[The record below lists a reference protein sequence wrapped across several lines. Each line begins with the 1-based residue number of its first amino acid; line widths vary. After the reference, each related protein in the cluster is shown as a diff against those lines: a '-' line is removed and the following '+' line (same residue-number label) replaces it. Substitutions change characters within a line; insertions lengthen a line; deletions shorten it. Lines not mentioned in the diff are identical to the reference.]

1 MQVRVG
7 STGRA
12 FLHRLTTRTDG
23 LAVVFFPL
31 TVCKVCG
38 KEYVARTKLHNLNC
52 QRMFELAAQPAQ
64 ASRQRL
70 ADRWLDEWRSFSF
83 VLVVRL
89 ADPSMLSWQAVVGP
103 PRALPLR
110 RYWLWVKASP
120 EFPLWRYCQYLVW
133 LHQRLNTLCVVDSS
147 IPLARSS
154 ANCSNYRRA
163 ILQERNMAA

>member
-1 MQVRVG
+1 M
-7 STGRA
+7 A
-12 FLHRLTTRTDG
+12 LI
-23 LAVVFFPL
+23 
-31 TVCKVCG
+31 
-38 KEYVARTKLHNLNC
+38 
-52 QRMFELAAQPAQ
+52 
-64 ASRQRL
+64 
-70 ADRWLDEWRSFSF
+70 SF

-147 IPLARSS
+147 IPLAARVPIAATIDVQSCKSGTWLRSK
-154 ANCSNYRRA
+154 
-163 ILQERNMAA
+163 M